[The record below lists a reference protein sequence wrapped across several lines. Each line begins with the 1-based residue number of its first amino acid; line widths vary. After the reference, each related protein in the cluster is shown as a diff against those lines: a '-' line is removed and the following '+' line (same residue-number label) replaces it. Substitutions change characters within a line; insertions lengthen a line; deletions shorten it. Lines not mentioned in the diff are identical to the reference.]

1 MGLMGFGWFRDDESI
16 TLEGILP
23 SRTPAP
29 LIAGFNTLTRIVT
42 FVIFFGQGC
51 RSSDLRLVVY
61 LGIY

>member
-29 LIAGFNTLTRIVT
+29 LIAGFDTLTRIVT
-42 FVIFFGQGC
+42 FVIFSG
-51 RSSDLRLVVY
+51 RAVALL
-61 LGIY
+61 IYGL